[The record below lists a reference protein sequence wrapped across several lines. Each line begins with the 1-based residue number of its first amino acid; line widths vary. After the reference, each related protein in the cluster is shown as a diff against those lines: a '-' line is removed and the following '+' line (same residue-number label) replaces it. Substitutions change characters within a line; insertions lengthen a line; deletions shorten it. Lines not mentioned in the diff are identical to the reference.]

1 MTGLECTHGQL
12 ARACPMCELES
23 EIDRLEAENAKLKAN
38 LDRHMEV
45 IVNGRKAN
53 EMLCAK
59 YSTLFNAVKNLRDQK
74 GRHNTQLAYE
84 RLMSVIGEEK

>member
-1 MTGLECTHGQL
+1 MNLECTHGQL

-23 EIDRLEAENAKLKAN
+23 EIDRLEAENAKLQAN

-53 EMLCAK
+53 EALVARLK
-59 YSTLFNAVKNLRDQK
+59 QIDDYLIERGIFV
-74 GRHNTQLAYE
+74 QLPE
-84 RLMSVIGEEK
+84 GIK

>member
-1 MTGLECTHGQL
+1 MARPDGESEMNLECTHGQL

-23 EIDRLEAENAKLKAN
+23 EIDRLEAENAKLQAN

-53 EMLCAK
+53 EALVARLK
-59 YSTLFNAVKNLRDQK
+59 QIDDYLIERGIFV
-74 GRHNTQLAYE
+74 QLPE
-84 RLMSVIGEEK
+84 GIK